1 MLNNPTVSPRRDDEI
16 DIVEL
21 IRALWQRKFLIAGI
35 TFAATLIALAYAL
48 MATPYYQT
56 QTTLRPVSAKDLDEL
71 NSSGLYKLSPE
82 EALKRVGAGIDSYEY
97 RLEFFRKNQEL
108 FDSEAPQ
115 GVETLEQAFSRV
127 NEDMKTLRPDPKR
140 REGSFPFVGLSYIY
154 PANIKG
160 PEITNGLI
168 EYVIGRERV
177 AIAQDVEVI
186 VQNRLTKLEQTMAA
200 ERSSYQA
207 SKEAKIAALTEAD
220 DLKRAK
226 LNDELKA
233 LRKQL
238 RTRRE
243 DRIAQLNEAIL
254 IARSLNII
262 KPATP
267 SSLGNADQPVAGS
280 QGNVIRTEVNNQQI
294 PLYFMGTDALEAEK
308 AALQKRGSDDFTEP
322 RVGQIEKELQLLNQ
336 NREIEQ
342 LKQRG
347 EEDLFIGAYADWH
360 KEAAKLKN
368 LNLNFANLNLVNIDQ
383 YAGAPYSPVK
393 PKKAL
398 ILAAGLV
405 LGVMLGAFVAL
416 VRILVSSSSRKN

>member
-56 QTTLRPVSAKDLDEL
+56 QTTLRPASAKDLDEL

-108 FDSEAPQ
+108 FDSETPQ
-115 GVETLEQAFSRV
+115 GGATLEQAFSRV

-140 REGSFPFVGLSYIY
+140 SEGSFPFVGLSYIY

-207 SKEAKIAALTEAD
+207 SKEARIAALTEAD

-254 IARSLNII
+254 IARSLNIVR
-262 KPATP
+262 PATP
-267 SSLGNADQPVAGS
+267 SSLGNAGQPAAGS

-342 LKQRG
+342 LKQRD

-368 LNLNFANLNLVNIDQ
+368 LNLNLANLNLVNIDQ

-405 LGVMLGAFVAL
+405 LGVMLGVFVAL

>member
-1 MLNNPTVSPRRDDEI
+1 MLNNPNVSPRRDDEI
-16 DIVEL
+16 DLVEL
-21 IRALWQRKFLIAGI
+21 VRELWRRKLLIIGI
-35 TFAATLIALAYAL
+35 TFIVTLVALAYAL
-48 MATPYYQT
+48 LATPYYKT
-56 QTTLRPVSAKDLDEL
+56 QIILRPVSAKDLDEL
-71 NSSGLYKLSPE
+71 NSSELYKLSPE

-108 FDSEAPQ
+108 FGSATSQD
-115 GVETLEQAFSRV
+115 GETPEQAFSRV

-140 REGSFPFVGLSYIY
+140 SEGSFPFVGLSYLY

-160 PEITNGLI
+160 PEITNGLV

-186 VQNRLTKLEQTMAA
+186 VQNRLAKLEQAMAA
-200 ERSSYQA
+200 ERYSYQA
-207 SKEAKIAALTEAD
+207 NKQAKIAALTEAD

-254 IARSLNII
+254 IARSLNIVR
-262 KPATP
+262 PATP
-267 SSLGNADQPVAGS
+267 SSLGNADQPAAGS

-342 LKQRG
+342 LKQRD

-368 LNLNFANLNLVNIDQ
+368 LNLNLANLNLVNIDQ

-405 LGVMLGAFVAL
+405 LGVMLGVFVAL